1 MIDKTISHYHI
12 IEKLGG
18 GGMGVVYKAE
28 DTRLGRTV
36 ALKFLPEQLSRDPEA
51 LQRFQ
56 REARAASA
64 LNHPNICTI
73 HDIGE
78 HEGQPFI
85 TMECMEGETL
95 KHRIGGAPLKLELLL
110 EVGIQIADALDAAH
124 SKGIVHRDIKPDNI
138 FVTSRGQAKVM
149 DFGLAKVCRPGQQVI
164 SSDVSTVVSTTPGAI
179 LGTVPYMSPEQV
191 LGRQC
196 DHRTDIFSLGAL
208 LYEMVTGRLPFSGTN
223 PSETMDRILHGQ
235 PEAIARFNYEAPA
248 ELDRI
253 VRKCLE
259 KDQERRYQSARELL
273 IDLKNLKRDMYPET
287 ATRTL
292 KRFQIARVSRRML
305 LASVVLTLA
314 VAGLAYLLKFRIRP
328 AAIPVF
334 TQSLAVLPIE
344 NLSRDPK
351 QDFFSDGMTDAL
363 ITDLAQIQTLRVIS
377 RTSVMQYKGARNK
390 SLPEIAKELNVG
402 AVLEG
407 TVLWSGDRVRIT
419 AQLIEAGTDRHLWA
433 KNYERDLR
441 DILAL
446 QSEVS
451 QAVAEEIR
459 VKMTP
464 AEKTRLAKSH
474 PVKREAYEAYL
485 RGAYGS
491 EGNKEQLDKAIALD
505 PDYAPAYASLAYVNF
520 FNGLFGQ
527 ERPNVAFP
535 KSRELALKALEKDEM
550 LADGH
555 GALALVKLHYDW
567 DWPGSERE
575 FRRALELNPGSGDI
589 RHLYSHFL
597 LVMDRTDESADE
609 SLRAMEL
616 SPFEAGL
623 VACVGWHSYY
633 ASKYDQ
639 SIQYCLKAMAM
650 DPNESMAQDILGK
663 CYEQKSMFKEA
674 IAAFKKAE
682 DMVALG
688 HAFAVSGDRQ
698 QAQDVLAKLYEKQK
712 QSYVSD
718 YDIALIHQ
726 GLGDKDRA
734 FEWLDK
740 AYEERDANLAHIRGD
755 PRLSSLHS
763 DPRYKDLIKRIGLPS

>member
-1 MIDKTISHYHI
+1 
-12 IEKLGG
+12 
-18 GGMGVVYKAE
+18 
-28 DTRLGRTV
+28 
-36 ALKFLPEQLSRDPEA
+36 
-51 LQRFQ
+51 
-56 REARAASA
+56 
-64 LNHPNICTI
+64 
-73 HDIGE
+73 
-78 HEGQPFI
+78 
-85 TMECMEGETL
+85 
-95 KHRIGGAPLKLELLL
+95 
-110 EVGIQIADALDAAH
+110 
-124 SKGIVHRDIKPDNI
+124 
-138 FVTSRGQAKVM
+138 
-149 DFGLAKVCRPGQQVI
+149 
-164 SSDVSTVVSTTPGAI
+164 
-179 LGTVPYMSPEQV
+179 
-191 LGRQC
+191 
-196 DHRTDIFSLGAL
+196 
-208 LYEMVTGRLPFSGTN
+208 
-223 PSETMDRILHGQ
+223 
-235 PEAIARFNYEAPA
+235 
-248 ELDRI
+248 
-253 VRKCLE
+253 
-259 KDQERRYQSARELL
+259 
-273 IDLKNLKRDMYPET
+273 
-287 ATRTL
+287 
-292 KRFQIARVSRRML
+292 
-305 LASVVLTLA
+305 
-314 VAGLAYLLKFRIRP
+314 
-328 AAIPVF
+328 
-334 TQSLAVLPIE
+334 
-344 NLSRDPK
+344 
-351 QDFFSDGMTDAL
+351 MTDAL

-390 SLPEIAKELNVG
+390 SLPQIAKELNVG

-451 QAVAEEIR
+451 QAVVEEIR

-464 AEKTRLAKSH
+464 AEKASLAKSH

-491 EGNKEQLDKAIALD
+491 EGNKEQLEKAIALD

-520 FNGLFGQ
+520 FTGLFGQ
-527 ERPNVAFP
+527 ERPNVVFP
-535 KSRELALKALEKDEM
+535 KSRELALKAIEKDEM

-597 LVMDRTDESADE
+597 LVMNRTDESADE

-623 VACVGWHSYY
+623 VSCVGWHSYY

-650 DPNESMAQDILGK
+650 DPNDGMAHDILGK
-663 CYEQKSMFKEA
+663 CYEQKSMLKEA

-682 DMVALG
+682 DIVALG

-718 YDIALIHQ
+718 YDIAVIHQ

-763 DPRYKDLIKRIGLPS
+763 DPRFRNLIKRIGLPS